1 MFEIIKRTSGFWH
14 LFNNNS
20 KEVNISSFDI
30 VLDSVAQTYILQCKN
45 GANVPNIEVP
55 IANIIVRDETGAN
68 VDETFATVALLLA
81 RLIALSYTPYLN
93 ITGLTNDQLQAIQNA
108 NAPTGVNPFA
118 TMSDVGGGNLTIRPT
133 QTGTTYTLVLA
144 DSNSL
149 IPFSSTSNKT
159 VTIPTNATVAF
170 GIGDRIYLQAI
181 NTNNVT
187 FTVAG
192 AVGVTLTD
200 PLGLVGN
207 GGSAFILTKLATDSW
222 LVEAMPFIALGGS
235 GNTLYTTKA
244 VHGDGGFITSQDIF
258 ILAGRG
264 LSDFGG
270 TQKFGLN
277 AGGYYGANVPLRYD
291 SALSL
296 SNALELVNLGF
307 INTIQT
313 IGDANATILAS
324 TTRAI
329 TSVDLTANRTWTLP
343 SSGVIA
349 GKTITIQDAHQT
361 VGIAAFK
368 IIIAVGSGKTLNG
381 ITDGTVFLD
390 KIGQAIT
397 FYCDGSGNYT
407 YENIVIPTLQEV
419 LDNNHDLI
427 DEVFSVGSG
436 AGYDNV
442 GRHVNSL
449 GGGAGFENGFSYVNL
464 LGENASADENGQTV
478 LSKDGAIM
486 ARISTDLLTDTR
498 KYTLQDSNGTI
509 AHLSDI
515 PSVDATPTDG
525 SSNAVSSNG
534 VFDALALKLNSAS
547 PSYTGLITGV
557 GATQTG
563 TSAIGVLD
571 LAQTW
576 NTTGNPIAL
585 KLNVTNTASGASANL
600 MDLQVGG
607 VSQFKVSKAG
617 VVTTTQVVVTTL
629 SGIGSLT
636 YSGTVFATTSGNV
649 DLLTI
654 NRPFSPTSGT
664 GTTNAIT
671 YNATI
676 NQTGGASGIT
686 RGLYINPTLTSAADF
701 RAIEV
706 VNGSVVLPY
715 RAETANYAIK
725 TSDYLINITSGIVT
739 ATLPTAVGCTGK
751 HYIIKN
757 TGASVVTVATTSS
770 QTIDGVTTATLGV
783 VNKYIH
789 VVSTGT
795 NWIVIANN

>member
-118 TMSDVGGGNLTIRPT
+118 TMSDVGVGDLTIRPT

-144 DSNSL
+144 DSNTL

-170 GIGDRIYLQAI
+170 GIGDRIYLQAT

-207 GGSAFILTKLATDSW
+207 GGCAFILTKLATDSW
-222 LVEAMPFIALGGS
+222 LVEAMPFIVLGGS

-244 VHGDGGFITSQDIF
+244 IHGDGGFITSQDIF

-264 LSDFGG
+264 LSDFGA
-270 TQKFGLN
+270 TQKFTLN
-277 AGGYYGANVPLRYD
+277 AGGYYGANIPLRYD
-291 SALSL
+291 SALAL

-307 INTIQT
+307 INTTQT
-313 IGDANATILAS
+313 IGDANASISAS

-343 SSGVIA
+343 NSGVIA

-361 VGIAAFK
+361 VGVIGLK

-381 ITDGTVFLD
+381 ITNGTVFLD

-442 GRHVNSL
+442 GQHVNSL
-449 GGGAGFENGFSYVNL
+449 GGGAGFENAFDYVNL

-478 LSKDGAIM
+478 LSKDGAIL
-486 ARISTDLLTDTR
+486 ARISTASLTDTR

-509 AHLSDI
+509 AHLSNI

-534 VFDALALKLNSAS
+534 VFDALAELKPLVN
-547 PSYTGLITGV
+547 IR
-557 GATQTG
+557 
-563 TSAIGVLD
+563 
-571 LAQTW
+571 
-576 NTTGNPIAL
+576 
-585 KLNVTNTASGASANL
+585 
-600 MDLQVGG
+600 
-607 VSQFKVSKAG
+607 
-617 VVTTTQVVVTTL
+617 
-629 SGIGSLT
+629 
-636 YSGTVFATTSGNV
+636 TTSTA
-649 DLLTI
+649 L
-654 NRPFSPTSGT
+654 T
-664 GTTNAIT
+664 GTTAETQIT
-671 YNATI
+671 SFNFQFPANTFSDNDIMFFENLKALKTGILGTLAVRIRLSNTNNFATATQVARFSFSAG
-676 NQTGGASGIT
+676 NTYYRSTRKFSFKGANLIGFNFSEPGVMNDISVSSLAEGSMALDRT
-686 RGLYINPTLTSAADF
+686 QIIYGFISLALSNILDSA
-701 RAIEV
+701 V
-706 VNGSVVLPY
+706 VNELQIY
-715 RAETANYAIK
+715 K
-725 TSDYLINITSGIVT
+725 
-739 ATLPTAVGCTGK
+739 K
-751 HYIIKN
+751 
-757 TGASVVTVATTSS
+757 
-770 QTIDGVTTATLGV
+770 
-783 VNKYIH
+783 
-789 VVSTGT
+789 
-795 NWIVIANN
+795 